1 MYGWILSVEFNVY
14 IWKWIVFNYIRWLFR
29 YYIMWN
35 MFLRDRVELV
45 LFFVVVKL
53 DFNGYLK
60 DIDFNI
66 LKDSDIW

>member
-29 YYIMWN
+29 FYIMWN

>member
-1 MYGWILSVEFNVY
+1 MYGWILSVDFNVY
-14 IWKWIVFNYIRWLFR
+14 IWKWIVFNYIIWLFR
-29 YYIMWN
+29 YFIMWN

-45 LFFVVVKL
+45 LFFVVKL

>member
-14 IWKWIVFNYIRWLFR
+14 IWKWIVFNYIIWLFR
-29 YYIMWN
+29 YFIMWN

>member
-29 YYIMWN
+29 YYVMWN

>member
-35 MFLRDRVELV
+35 MFLRDRIELV

>member
-1 MYGWILSVEFNVY
+1 
-14 IWKWIVFNYIRWLFR
+14 
-29 YYIMWN
+29 

-66 LKDSDIW
+66 LKDSDI

>member
-1 MYGWILSVEFNVY
+1 MYGWILSVDFNVY

>member
-1 MYGWILSVEFNVY
+1 MYGWILSVDFNVY

-29 YYIMWN
+29 FYIMWN

>member
-1 MYGWILSVEFNVY
+1 
-14 IWKWIVFNYIRWLFR
+14 
-29 YYIMWN
+29 

-45 LFFVVVKL
+45 LFFVVKL

-66 LKDSDIW
+66 LKDSDI